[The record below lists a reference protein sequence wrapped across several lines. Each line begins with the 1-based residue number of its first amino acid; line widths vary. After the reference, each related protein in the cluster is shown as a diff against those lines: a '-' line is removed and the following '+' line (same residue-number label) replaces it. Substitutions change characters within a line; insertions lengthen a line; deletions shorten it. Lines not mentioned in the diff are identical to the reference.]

1 VQFTPEQ
8 ARRLRSVARR
18 HGVAVAELV
27 RRAVDRVLQDEPR
40 KRAGLYDRAAKLIG
54 AFADRTGARDL
65 SRRHDDYLRESFE

>member
-1 VQFTPEQ
+1 
-8 ARRLRSVARR
+8 
-18 HGVAVAELV
+18 
-27 RRAVDRVLQDEPR
+27 VDRVLQDESG